1 MIKRVIEILS
11 GFTEVK
17 AEDMNEKT
25 RLAADLGLNSLD
37 VVNLVVEFEDEFDIE
52 IPDENIRDFQTIGD
66 ILRFIENQWYDGEIL
81 FIQYCNFN
89 AAML

>member
-66 ILRFIENQWYDGEIL
+66 ILQFIENQ
-81 FIQYCNFN
+81 
-89 AAML
+89 

>member
-66 ILRFIENQWYDGEIL
+66 ILRFIENQ
-81 FIQYCNFN
+81 
-89 AAML
+89 